1 MLNRKRIYVLVGEKL
16 KMLRRILIMEPIEL
30 SGLLGVLEREYLE
43 YEEGYPIPPNILRRA
58 IDWYGLELKEILP
71 TINECSVMWVFNN
84 GEAIHG
90 KVRYRKTKDGVY
102 RSVDSAQEYLRSY
115 AP

>member
-1 MLNRKRIYVLVGEKL
+1 MLNRKRIYIIIGEKL
-16 KMLRRILIMEPIEL
+16 KKLRRILILQPSEMGE
-30 SGLLGVLEREYLE
+30 LLGVSEDSYIK